1 MSAYLVYKL
10 WKLGL
15 FFVGA
20 IIYGFITGRR
30 KRRQGQPHPEAED

>member
-1 MSAYLVYKL
+1 MSDYLTFKL

-20 IIYGFITGRR
+20 IIYGFISAR
-30 KRRQGQPHPEAED
+30 KRRRNSQRHPSTED